1 MRLFGGEVHSYHT
14 VPTGREF
21 VDPLLVAHGG
31 ERRAIVLKIAQTH
44 TVSHLCLAKAS
55 HAREYLPTYV
65 GEQDVVE
72 EVVKLVRTE
81 DGIEVVAEA
90 VVVVE

>member
-1 MRLFGGEVHSYHT
+1 
-14 VPTGREF
+14 
-21 VDPLLVAHGG
+21 VAQDG

-44 TVSHLCLAKAS
+44 TVSHSCLVKAS

-65 GEQDVVE
+65 CEQDVVE
-72 EVVKLVRTE
+72 EVVKPVRTE

-90 VVVVE
+90 VVVDE